1 MSDFQATSGNGSA
14 IVQGSI
20 GSAALQNCT
29 GCSVYITI
37 GANATET
44 ALSSDERELIDLYRR
59 LAPKNKLRLIKAAA
73 DIEALEGRE
82 RNGEHEV
89 DGD

>member
-1 MSDFQATSGNGSA
+1 MKSDAQVKAGCESA

-37 GANATET
+37 GAEM
-44 ALSSDERELIDLYRR
+44 ALSGDERELIDLYRR
-59 LAPKNKLRLIKAAA
+59 LAPKGKLRLMQAAA
-73 DIEALEGRE
+73 DVEAMEGSE
-82 RNGEHEV
+82 
-89 DGD
+89 